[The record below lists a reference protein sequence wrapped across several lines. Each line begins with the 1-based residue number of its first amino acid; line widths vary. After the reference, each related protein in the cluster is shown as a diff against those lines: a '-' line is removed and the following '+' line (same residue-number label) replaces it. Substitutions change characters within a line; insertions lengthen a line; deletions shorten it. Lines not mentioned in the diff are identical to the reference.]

1 MSYANGTT
9 HYNLPQTVG
18 TDKRDWADTN
28 QAFSDVDAA
37 LYTAA
42 TTASTTASGLSTLD
56 NQVNGVGGID
66 DRLTTAENDI
76 DNVEGDVS
84 TLQSTVGSHTTQ
96 IADVRQDCEDM
107 ITAHNEAA
115 AESAAHYDIGDEFIY
130 NDVLYRAT
138 AEINIGDT
146 IVPNTNCAATN
157 VMTEVNA
164 INTALSDKASTAS
177 VTAINDDLYSA
188 GVALISA
195 DISSTQDL
203 TPSQAFTNFN
213 TIKVRIGAYYSAQDR
228 NLYMQAFDIDLRH
241 LVGSGDEFIY
251 SWYQTTTNFMTVEF
265 GIVSGKL
272 QINAIQLGTDTA
284 QNFAVY
290 VEAYGYKQTL

>member
-1 MSYANGTT
+1 MGYTNETAHYGLPLPLGSDKTTPMDYNTSLEAVDTALFGAVSDCASFDTRLDTAEGNISTAQGDITNLDTRLGTAE
-9 HYNLPQTVG
+9 G
-18 TDKRDWADTN
+18 KI
-28 QAFSDVDAA
+28 
-37 LYTAA
+37 
-42 TTASTTASGLSTLD
+42 STLE
-56 NQVNGVGGID
+56 G
-66 DRLTTAENDI
+66 TATSQGNEI
-76 DNVEGDVS
+76 K
-84 TLQSTVGSHTTQ
+84 
-96 IADVRQDCEDM
+96 DVRSDCEDM
-107 ITAHNEAA
+107 ITAYNEA
-115 AESAAHYDIGDEFIY
+115 SATSTHAYSVGDYFIY
-130 NDVLYRAT
+130 NDVLYKAT
-138 AEINIGDT
+138 NAIAIGDT
-146 IVPNTNCAATN
+146 IVPDTNCTTTN
-157 VMTEVNA
+157 VTTEINQ

-195 DISSTQDL
+195 NISSTQDL